1 MEKFQE
7 IVNDMQCSL
16 LEIFNNMTVLLDSDS
31 KSNEEKVKLL
41 TEYVKEQSSILRKD
55 IEIYENNELDE
66 QPEKL
71 LHLVQ

>member
-55 IEIYENNELDE
+55 IEIYENKELDE